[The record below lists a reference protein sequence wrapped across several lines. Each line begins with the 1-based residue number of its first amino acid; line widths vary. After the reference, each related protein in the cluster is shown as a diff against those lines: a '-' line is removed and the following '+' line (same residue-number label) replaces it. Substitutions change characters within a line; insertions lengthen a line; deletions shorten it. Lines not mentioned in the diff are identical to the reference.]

1 VAITSYNVYRG
12 TSSGTETL
20 LTAGGCS
27 GLGVT
32 MSCTDSGLT
41 NGQTYYYKVSA
52 VNSIGAG
59 AQSAEAN
66 AKPSSSCPAQQLLGN
81 PGFETGSTAPWSATS
96 GVISNSSSEP
106 ARTGNWKAWLDGYGS
121 AHTDTLSQAVTLP
134 TGCGAYQF
142 NFWMHVDTAETT
154 TTAKYDTLKL
164 QVLSSS
170 GAVLANLYTYSNL
183 NHNTGFSQH
192 TFNLSAYAGQ
202 AITLKFT
209 GVEDYTKQT
218 SFVIDDTSVNVS

>member
-1 VAITSYNVYRG
+1 
-12 TSSGTETL
+12 
-20 LTAGGCS
+20 
-27 GLGVT
+27 
-32 MSCTDSGLT
+32 
-41 NGQTYYYKVSA
+41 
-52 VNSIGAG
+52 
-59 AQSAEAN
+59 
-66 AKPSSSCPAQQLLGN
+66 
-81 PGFETGSTAPWSATS
+81 
-96 GVISNSSSEP
+96 
-106 ARTGNWKAWLDGYGS
+106 
-121 AHTDTLSQAVTLP
+121 
-134 TGCGAYQF
+134 
-142 NFWMHVDTAETT
+142 MHVDTAETT